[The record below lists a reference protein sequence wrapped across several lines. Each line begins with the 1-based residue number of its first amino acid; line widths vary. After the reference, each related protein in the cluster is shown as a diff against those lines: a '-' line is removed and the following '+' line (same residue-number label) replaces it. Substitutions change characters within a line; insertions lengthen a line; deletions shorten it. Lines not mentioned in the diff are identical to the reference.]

1 MLFHVDNALKR
12 RYNRAV
18 EFAQFAAPVRV
29 EDTASLEGM
38 CATSDRTLVVTPT
51 PNCVYPQS
59 GYAAGGISIS
69 TIDIGELRKMA
80 NGTTPGVSQG
90 DRIRLRPVGT
100 TWIPDEPGMPGNPD
114 TTPNRASEQ
123 EACTHAPGKKPAA
136 SLLSRIFGAS
146 PRSGVWVN
154 VSDLPR

>member
-1 MLFHVDNALKR
+1 MAVAPLEAPA
-12 RYNRAV
+12 RA
-18 EFAQFAAPVRV
+18 
-29 EDTASLEGM
+29 DSTASLEGM
-38 CATSDRTLVVTPT
+38 CATLDSALVVTST
-51 PNCVYPQS
+51 PNYVYPQS

-80 NGTTPGVSQG
+80 NGITPGVSQG

-123 EACTHAPGKKPAA
+123 EACTRAPGKKPAA

-154 VSDLPR
+154 VSDLSR